1 MQKKRWLYICLF
13 LFFTFVINYCFPCLS
28 VQAEVASTPVA
39 YTETGRVSFT
49 DITGH
54 WAEKEIRS
62 WTARELAGGYP
73 DGTFRPDSPITRAEF
88 LALVNRAFGYAE
100 MVGEKLNSS
109 ASSVNPV
116 TFHDVAA
123 TDWYAVEF
131 AQAAAVGYLGGY
143 PDGTAK
149 PQNPITRQEVA
160 TVLAR
165 ILPPHNDVQSAG
177 TIAKFVD
184 QDQIPAWSEAAI
196 AAAVKGGYMSGY
208 PDGSFQPNRPITR
221 AEALAVLDRAVG
233 MLYNR
238 AGTYGPFQGTV
249 VIEGNATISTPGV
262 TLQNITITGTLYL
275 TEGIGEG
282 DVTLINVTVQ
292 GTTKIAGGGRDN
304 IQLRNT
310 TLGAVLVNVPSRKLV
325 RVLAQGDTAVGIL
338 EARTPARLEEEE
350 LTGSGFTK
358 VVVNNQQVL
367 SQGTQAQVDTSQE
380 GTGTQEN
387 TGSQETEP
395 GITVELL
402 GNFDNVEVQ
411 AAAAHL
417 DLQKGSIA
425 NLNLASTAQGTQIKL
440 ATQTS
445 INTVTADTPATV
457 QGQGSINML
466 EATVDG
472 VVVEAGIING
482 ETKKKKSRDAALSA
496 LTYDGKP
503 VPDFAPDTLFY
514 EIILPEETAT
524 VPVVQATA
532 RHAKARVTV
541 TQATGLDSANNTAT
555 VLVTAENGST
565 QTYTINFVKATVSGI
580 EIKTAPTKTTY
591 IEGEPLELTGLV
603 ITLTRTDESTEDIA
617 FADFSTKGI
626 STNPEDGAVL
636 SPENIKVTI
645 THTASGKS
653 VEQEITIISTYPVEA
668 TVSGGTAVVTADKP
682 KAKAGD
688 LVTINITNLEI
699 GKRFKAITVTKASGE
714 IITTE
719 ETEAGKTYTFTMPAE
734 AVTVAVELEVILYTV
749 TFDKNGGD
757 TEADPLTMTVEH
769 GSTVGTLPIEPTRE
783 GYVFAGWNTEA
794 DGTGAEF
801 DADTVVTSDITVYA
815 QWGIPVSGVSLNKT
829 VLFLQ
834 GITTEETLMA
844 TIEPANATNKGVTWA
859 SDNTAIATVDD
870 NGKVTAVALGTAKI
884 TVTTEDGGKEA
895 ICWVKV
901 VESDAAI
908 PVLDDSCVLYL
919 DGEIGNYT
927 ASDTWYDLSGKGNHG
942 TLNNFAHAEGSGWTV
957 EGLQFDGTD
966 DYVEIQHRPEFD
978 VSELTLEVLIKTPS
992 TITQT
997 GYKNLISKCDE
1008 AGTVENRDYNL
1019 YTYLE
1024 GGKITKLHLSSV
1036 PFGGGSVEVLPE
1048 SYEAN
1053 SIHHIAVTVND
1064 EGMCKYYSDGEE
1076 FASYQ
1081 GNPGKAE
1088 QPYNIRICKANNLWE
1103 GEILFVRIYN
1113 RALLADEI
1121 EQNYEASIPVEDISL
1136 NKAVLFLEEGDDE
1149 TLEASI

>member
-1 MQKKRWLYICLF
+1 MKKKRWQYICLF

-28 VQAEVASTPVA
+28 VQAELASTPVA

-292 GTTKIAGGGRDN
+292 GTTKIAGGGRDS

-503 VPDFAPDTLFY
+503 VPDFAPERLFY
-514 EIILPEETAT
+514 EIILPEETTT

-532 RHAKARVTV
+532 RHAQARVTV

-565 QTYTINFVKATVSGI
+565 QTYLISFVKATVSGI
-580 EIKTAPTKTTY
+580 TIKTAPTKTEY
-591 IEGEPLELTGLV
+591 IEDEHLDLSGMV

-653 VEQEITIISTYPVEA
+653 VEQEITIIPTYPVEA
-668 TVSGGTAVVTADKP
+668 TVSGGTAEVSADKP
-682 KAKAGD
+682 KAREGD

-699 GKRFKAITVTKASGE
+699 GKKFKAITVTGDSGQVL
-714 IITTE
+714 TTE
-719 ETEAGKTYTFTMPAE
+719 VAEGAEYTFTMPAE
-734 AVTVAVELEVILYTV
+734 AVTVTVEL
-749 TFDKNGGD
+749 
-757 TEADPLTMTVEH
+757 
-769 GSTVGTLPIEPTRE
+769 
-783 GYVFAGWNTEA
+783 
-794 DGTGAEF
+794 
-801 DADTVVTSDITVYA
+801 
-815 QWGIPVSGVSLNKT
+815 
-829 VLFLQ
+829 
-834 GITTEETLMA
+834 
-844 TIEPANATNKGVTWA
+844 
-859 SDNTAIATVDD
+859 
-870 NGKVTAVALGTAKI
+870 
-884 TVTTEDGGKEA
+884 
-895 ICWVKV
+895 
-901 VESDAAI
+901 
-908 PVLDDSCVLYL
+908 
-919 DGEIGNYT
+919 
-927 ASDTWYDLSGKGNHG
+927 
-942 TLNNFAHAEGSGWTV
+942 
-957 EGLQFDGTD
+957 
-966 DYVEIQHRPEFD
+966 
-978 VSELTLEVLIKTPS
+978 
-992 TITQT
+992 
-997 GYKNLISKCDE
+997 
-1008 AGTVENRDYNL
+1008 
-1019 YTYLE
+1019 
-1024 GGKITKLHLSSV
+1024 
-1036 PFGGGSVEVLPE
+1036 
-1048 SYEAN
+1048 
-1053 SIHHIAVTVND
+1053 
-1064 EGMCKYYSDGEE
+1064 
-1076 FASYQ
+1076 
-1081 GNPGKAE
+1081 
-1088 QPYNIRICKANNLWE
+1088 
-1103 GEILFVRIYN
+1103 
-1113 RALLADEI
+1113 
-1121 EQNYEASIPVEDISL
+1121 
-1136 NKAVLFLEEGDDE
+1136 
-1149 TLEASI
+1149 

>member
-1 MQKKRWLYICLF
+1 MKKKRWQYICLF

-28 VQAEVASTPVA
+28 VQAELASTPVA

-292 GTTKIAGGGRDN
+292 GTTKIAGGGRDS

-503 VPDFAPDTLFY
+503 VPDFAPERLFY
-514 EIILPEETAT
+514 EIILPEETTT

-532 RHAKARVTV
+532 RHAQARVTV

-580 EIKTAPTKTTY
+580 TIKTAPTKTEY
-591 IEGEPLELTGLV
+591 IEDEHLDLSGLV
-603 ITLTRTDESTEDIA
+603 ITLTRTDQSTEEIPSEA
-617 FADFSTKGI
+617 FSTKGI
-626 STNPEDGAVL
+626 STSPEDGAVL
-636 SPENIKVTI
+636 SRENIKVTI

-908 PVLDDSCVLYL
+908 PILDDSCVLYL

-978 VSELTLEVLIKTPS
+978 VSELTLEVLIKTSS

-1036 PFGGGSVEVLPE
+1036 PLGGGSVEELPE
-1048 SYEAN
+1048 PYEAN